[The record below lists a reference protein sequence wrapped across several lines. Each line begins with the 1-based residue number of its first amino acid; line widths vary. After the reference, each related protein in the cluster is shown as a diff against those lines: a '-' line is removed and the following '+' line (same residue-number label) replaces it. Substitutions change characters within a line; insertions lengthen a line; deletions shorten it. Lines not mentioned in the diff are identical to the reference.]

1 MDREDYTVVETVH
14 QSSIIVFDAEAGLDQ
29 EFLLVA
35 GSTRRFRQSPAAER
49 GPSEPVFT
57 YGLILEATASEI
69 LEGYVPAFIGLKAV
83 LEEFPGIFRNQH
95 ETFMPLPLGDFLRT
109 FLLLDDLDMIFL
121 RKILQSFGIGHV
133 LMLHH
138 ESHGRTRLA
147 AAEALVYAL

>member
-1 MDREDYTVVETVH
+1 MDREDDTVVETVH
-14 QSSIIVFDAEAGLDQ
+14 QSSVIVFDAEACLDQ

-35 GSTRRFRQSPAAER
+35 CCTRRFRQSPAAER
-49 GPSEPVFT
+49 RPSEPVFT

-95 ETFMPLPLGDFLRT
+95 EAFMPLPLGDFLRT

-121 RKILQSFGIGHV
+121 RKILQSFGVGHV

-138 ESHGRTRLA
+138 ESHGRTRLT